1 MKADK
6 STSRNKGEWPF
17 MVQSRKP
24 GDPAGPSAWWAQRA
38 VSGNALDLDPEV
50 FGWNDPR
57 AIAQA
62 LKDAAEV
69 SERRKA
75 PAFQS
80 AMSLLTFHIN
90 RSGKQLPAAQ
100 RACLEAAKNEL
111 RELYGRTRQDGASP
125 AASAKSRPG
134 ERAVAHGAPQ
144 KFVERRAALDS

>member
-6 STSRNKGEWPF
+6 PSSRHTSEWPF
-17 MVQSRKP
+17 MVQSRKS

-38 VSGNALDLDPEV
+38 ASGKALDLDPAV
-50 FGWNDPR
+50 FGWSDPR

-62 LKDAAEV
+62 LKDAAEL

-90 RSGKQLPAAQ
+90 RAGRQMPAAQ

-111 RELYGRTRQDGASP
+111 RELYGRTRQDGP
-125 AASAKSRPG
+125 GAKDRPD
-134 ERAVAHGAPQ
+134 ERAAYAGVPQ
-144 KFVERRAALDS
+144 KFIERRAALDS